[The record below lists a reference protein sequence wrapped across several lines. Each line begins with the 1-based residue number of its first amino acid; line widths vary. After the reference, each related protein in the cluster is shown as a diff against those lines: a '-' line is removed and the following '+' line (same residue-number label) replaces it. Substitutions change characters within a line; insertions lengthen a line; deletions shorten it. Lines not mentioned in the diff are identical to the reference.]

1 MTRFLLVLG
10 LSAVAYAAAG
20 SQTQQAAPTV
30 AELKLKADLTSAVTT
45 TAIYS
50 QLTLSAKKAAGQWI
64 ITVSPEGVGWT
75 PPRIDTYEHAEATIV
90 ESWYDENNNL
100 LGNLAQQ
107 QMFKRVDPTGPAI
120 YAMPLPNASG
130 AIRLR
135 FTVRD
140 AINGNMGTLD
150 LREF

>member
-1 MTRFLLVLG
+1 MTRSIRALG
-10 LSAVAYAAAG
+10 LCAFIALMSGA
-20 SQTQQAAPTV
+20 QTPQQPTP
-30 AELKLKADLTSAVTT
+30 ADLKLKAELASAVTT

-50 QLTLSAKKAAGQWI
+50 KLTLSAKKAPGQWI
-64 ITVSPEGVGWT
+64 ITVAPKGVGWT
-75 PPRIDTYEHAEATIV
+75 PPRIDTYEHAEATVI

-107 QMFKRVDPTGPAI
+107 QMFKRVDPNGPAI
-120 YAMPLPNASG
+120 YAMPLPEITG

>member
-1 MTRFLLVLG
+1 MTKFMRALG
-10 LSAVAYAAAG
+10 LCAALHAASVAQA
-20 SQTQQAAPTV
+20 QQPTP
-30 AELKLKADLTSAVTT
+30 AELKLKADLASAVTT

-50 QLTLSAKKAAGQWI
+50 RLTLSAKKVAGQWI
-64 ITVSPEGVGWT
+64 ITVAPEGVGWT
-75 PPRIDTYEHAEATIV
+75 PPRIDTYEHAEATVV
-90 ESWYDENNNL
+90 ESWYDRNNRL

-107 QMFKRVDPTGPAI
+107 QVFKRVDPTGPAI
-120 YAMPLPNASG
+120 YAIQLPDATG